1 MIPPTYFDLESA
13 ALPLD
18 VLETRMPVFEA
29 PSTYKDP
36 EKIEAAIEAKRQ
48 EWLDGAALSPL
59 TGQILVIGLL
69 SDGKTDFL
77 EGDEK
82 TLLAAFWE
90 RADAILSVYGNLI
103 GFNCVAFD
111 LPFLVKRSYAHGVH
125 VPRIIGGW
133 NKRYWNWNAD
143 ILDLRLLWQMGD
155 RQAHGSLDVI
165 SRFLGLAG
173 KTGSGKDF
181 AKLYAEDREKALEYL
196 ARDVALTE
204 AVYLKLQL

>member
-1 MIPPTYFDLESA
+1 MIPPTIFDIETS

-29 PSTYKDP
+29 AANLRDP
-36 EKIEAAIEAKRQ
+36 DKVAASIEVKRQ

-82 TLLAAFWE
+82 TLLAGFWE

-111 LPFLVKRSYAHGVH
+111 LPFLVKRSYVHGVH

-204 AVYLKLQL
+204 AVYLKMQL